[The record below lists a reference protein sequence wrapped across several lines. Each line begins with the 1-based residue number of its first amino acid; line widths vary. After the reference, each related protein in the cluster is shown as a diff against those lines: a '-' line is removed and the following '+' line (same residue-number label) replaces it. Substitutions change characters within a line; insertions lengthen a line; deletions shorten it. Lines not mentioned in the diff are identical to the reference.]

1 MISTSPEKMPV
12 GTEDRSA
19 ATLQVDVIAD
29 LVCPWCY
36 LGKRRLTD
44 ALAAVRGPSHVR
56 WVPFQLNPAMPEE
69 GMPLED
75 YLRERFGD
83 PAALE
88 PAMAELTRRGLA
100 EGVHFR
106 FDRIARIP
114 NTLNAHR
121 LMRIAEAAG
130 LNTSAVAEGLLKG
143 FFEEGLNI
151 ADRDVLAEIGERHG
165 MPASD
170 VTKAL
175 SDDSERHA
183 VLTQEAQVRQT
194 GVSGVPDFL
203 INRRLLVVGAQST
216 ATLIDVFDRVMFG
229 EESNYPVSET
239 LH

>member
-1 MISTSPEKMPV
+1 MISTRPEMRPA
-12 GTEDRSA
+12 GTEAAAA

-29 LVCPWCY
+29 LICPWCY
-36 LGKRRLTD
+36 LGKRRLAD
-44 ALAAVRGPSHVR
+44 ALAAVRGPSQVR
-56 WVPFQLNPAMPEE
+56 WVPFQLNPAMPHD

-83 PAALE
+83 PAELQ

-100 EGVHFR
+100 EGVQFR

-121 LMRIAEAAG
+121 LMRFAEESGA
-130 LNTSAVAEGLLKG
+130 NTTAVAEDLMRG

-151 ADRDVLAEIGERHG
+151 ADQDVLAEIGNRQG
-165 MPASD
+165 IPAAGVFANLGD
-170 VTKAL
+170 ENA
-175 SDDSERHA
+175 RQA
-183 VLTQEAQVRQT
+183 VLAQEAQLRQT
-194 GVSGVPDFL
+194 GVTGVPDFL
-203 INRRLLVVGAQST
+203 VNRRLLVVGAQST

-239 LH
+239 VH

>member
-1 MISTSPEKMPV
+1 MISTSPDKTPV
-12 GTEDRSA
+12 GTLDRSG

-36 LGKRRLTD
+36 LGKRRLAV
-44 ALAAVRGPSHVR
+44 ALVAVRGPSHVR

-69 GMPLED
+69 GMPLAD
-75 YLRERFGD
+75 YLRERFGN
-83 PAALE
+83 PAVLE

-100 EGVHFR
+100 EGVNFR

-121 LMRIAEAAG
+121 LMRFAEASG
-130 LNTSAVAEGLLKG
+130 VNTSAVAGDLLKG

-151 ADRDVLAEIGERHG
+151 ADRDVLAEIGKRHG

-170 VTKAL
+170 VLIAL
-175 SDDSERHA
+175 SDDSERRA
-183 VLTQEAQVRQT
+183 VLAQEAQVRQT

-216 ATLIDVFDRVMFG
+216 ATLIDIFDRVMFG
-229 EESNYPVSET
+229 EEGNYPVSET

>member
-1 MISTSPEKMPV
+1 MISTSPERKPV
-12 GTEDRSA
+12 ATEDGSA

-36 LGKRRLTD
+36 LGKRRLAD

-56 WVPFQLNPAMPEE
+56 WVPFQLNPAIPEQ

-75 YLRERFGD
+75 YLRGRFGD

-88 PAMAELTRRGLA
+88 PAMADLTRRGLA

-106 FDRIARIP
+106 FDRIERIP

-121 LMRIAEAAG
+121 LMRHAELSG
-130 LNTSAVAEGLLKG
+130 LNATAVAEDLLKG

-151 ADRDVLAEIGERHG
+151 ADRDVLAEIGGRQG
-165 MPASD
+165 MPAAG
-170 VTKAL
+170 VFAAL
-175 SDDSERHA
+175 GDENERQA
-183 VLTQEAQVRQT
+183 VLAQEAQVRQT

>member
-1 MISTSPEKMPV
+1 MISTSPERKPV
-12 GTEDRSA
+12 ATEDGST

-36 LGKRRLTD
+36 LGKRRLAD

-56 WVPFQLNPAMPEE
+56 WVPFQLNPAMPEQ
-69 GMPLED
+69 GMPLGD

-88 PAMAELTRRGLA
+88 PAMADLTRRGLA
-100 EGVHFR
+100 EGVRFR
-106 FDRIARIP
+106 FDRIERIP

-121 LMRIAEAAG
+121 LMRFAEASGVNA
-130 LNTSAVAEGLLKG
+130 TAVAEDLLKG

-151 ADRDVLAEIGERHG
+151 ADRDVLAEIGERQG
-165 MPASD
+165 MPAAD
-170 VTKAL
+170 VFETL
-175 SDDSERHA
+175 GDENERRA

>member
-1 MISTSPEKMPV
+1 MISTRPENKRIA
-12 GTEDRSA
+12 TEAAAA

-29 LVCPWCY
+29 LICPWCY
-36 LGKRRLTD
+36 LGKRRLAD

-56 WVPFQLNPAMPEE
+56 WVPFQLNPAMPDE

-83 PAALE
+83 PVMLE

-121 LMRIAEAAG
+121 LMRFAEASGA
-130 LNTSAVAEGLLKG
+130 NASAVAEDLMKG
-143 FFEEGLNI
+143 FFEQGLNI
-151 ADRDVLAEIGERHG
+151 ADRDVLAEIGERQG
-165 MPASD
+165 MPAAG
-170 VTKAL
+170 VL
-175 SDDSERHA
+175 STLGDESGRQA
-183 VLTQEAQVRQT
+183 VLSQEAQVRQT

-203 INRRLLVVGAQST
+203 VNRRLLVVGAQST
-216 ATLIDVFDRVMFG
+216 ATLIDVFDRAMFG
-229 EESNYPVSET
+229 DDSNYPVSET
-239 LH
+239 VH

>member
-1 MISTSPEKMPV
+1 MISSSIEKVPL
-12 GTEDRSA
+12 GTEAGSA
-19 ATLQVDVIAD
+19 ATLQVDIIAD

-44 ALAAVRGPSHVR
+44 ALTAVRGPSHVR

-69 GMPLED
+69 GMALED

-83 PAALE
+83 PAVLA
-88 PAMAELTRRGLA
+88 PAMADLTRRGLA

-121 LMRIAEAAG
+121 LMRFADVSG
-130 LNTSAVAEGLLKG
+130 VNTSALAEDLLKG
-143 FFEEGLNI
+143 FFEQGLNI
-151 ADRDVLAEIGERHG
+151 ADRDVLAEIGERQG
-165 MPASD
+165 MPAAD
-170 VTKAL
+170 IVAAL
-175 SDDSERHA
+175 GDDNERRL
-183 VLTQEAQVRQT
+183 VMSQEAQVRQT
-194 GVSGVPDFL
+194 GVNGVPDFL

-216 ATLIDVFDRVMFG
+216 ATLIDVFDRAMFG
-229 EESNYPVSET
+229 DESNYPVSQT

>member
-1 MISTSPEKMPV
+1 MISTSPERKPV
-12 GTEDRSA
+12 GTADGSA
-19 ATLQVDVIAD
+19 AALQVDVIAD

-36 LGKRRLTD
+36 LGKRRLAD
-44 ALAAVRGPSHVR
+44 ALAAVHGPSHVR
-56 WVPFQLNPAMPEE
+56 WVPFQLNPAIPEQ
-69 GMPLED
+69 GIPLGD

-88 PAMAELTRRGLA
+88 SAMAELTRRGLA
-100 EGVHFR
+100 EDVRFR
-106 FDRIARIP
+106 FDRIERMP

-121 LMRIAEAAG
+121 LMRFAELSG
-130 LNTSAVAEGLLKG
+130 LNTSAVAEDLLKA

-151 ADRDVLAEIGERHG
+151 ADRDVLAEIGKRQG
-165 MPASD
+165 MSAAD
-170 VTKAL
+170 VFQTL
-175 SDDSERHA
+175 GDESERQA
-183 VLTQEAQVRQT
+183 VLSQEAQIRQT

-229 EESNYPVSET
+229 EDSNHPVSET

>member
-1 MISTSPEKMPV
+1 MISTSPDKTPV
-12 GTEDRSA
+12 GTLDRSG

-36 LGKRRLTD
+36 LGKRRLAV
-44 ALAAVRGPSHVR
+44 ALVAVRGPSHVR

-69 GMPLED
+69 GMPLAD
-75 YLRERFGD
+75 YLRERFGN
-83 PAALE
+83 PAVLE

-100 EGVHFR
+100 EGVNFR

-121 LMRIAEAAG
+121 LMRFAEASG
-130 LNTSAVAEGLLKG
+130 VNTSAVAEDLLKG

-151 ADRDVLAEIGERHG
+151 ADRDVLAEIGKRHG

-170 VTKAL
+170 VLIAL
-175 SDDSERHA
+175 SDDSERRE
-183 VLTQEAQVRQT
+183 VLAQEAQVRQT

-216 ATLIDVFDRVMFG
+216 ATLIDIFDRVMFG
-229 EESNYPVSET
+229 EEGNYPVSET

>member
-1 MISTSPEKMPV
+1 MISTSADRKPV
-12 GTEDRSA
+12 ASEDGSA

-56 WVPFQLNPAMPEE
+56 WVPFQLNPAMPDQ
-69 GMPLED
+69 GMPLGD
-75 YLRERFGD
+75 YLRNRFGD
-83 PAALE
+83 PSALE

-106 FDRIARIP
+106 FDRIERIP

-121 LMRIAEAAG
+121 LMRFAEASG
-130 LNTSAVAEGLLKG
+130 LNATAVAEDLLKG

-151 ADRDVLAEIGERHG
+151 ADRDVLAQIGERQG
-165 MPASD
+165 MPAAD
-170 VTKAL
+170 VFETL
-175 SDDSERHA
+175 GDENERRA

-239 LH
+239 MH